1 MRRLL
6 CCRSEHDPEKACPG
20 LDPGWEPVFGQDH
33 ARRIVM
39 IAPYANDGKGLQG
52 VRLRPCAIT
61 DLLMKS

>member
-1 MRRLL
+1 
-6 CCRSEHDPEKACPG
+6 
-20 LDPGWEPVFGQDH
+20 
-33 ARRIVM
+33 M